1 MLTDAQGRQVN
12 FKNVVLIMTS
22 NVGAQ
27 HINKTNALGF
37 GGGEDGI
44 SYKEMKGRVTSELRK
59 IFRPELLN
67 RIDETIVFHKLE
79 REDMRHIIEIQIK
92 RLRKQMADRD
102 VTIEFTTEALD
113 KLSEA
118 GYDPAYGARPLRR
131 VLQRMIEDPMSE
143 MILRGDIP
151 TGSKVTI
158 VPNDISHDDVAED
171 ESIVDITVSQPQEIV
186 KAEQ

>member
-1 MLTDAQGRQVN
+1 VN

-37 GGGEDGI
+37 GGGGEGI
-44 SYKEMKGRVTSELRK
+44 SYKEMKGRVTSELKK

-79 REDMRHIIEIQIK
+79 REDMRYIIEIQIK
-92 RLRKQMADRD
+92 RLRQQLTEREI
-102 VTIEFTTEALD
+102 TIEFTTEALD
-113 KLSEA
+113 KLSDA
-118 GYDPAYGARPLRR
+118 GYDPTFGARPLRR
-131 VLQRMIEDPMSE
+131 IIQRMVEDPMSE
-143 MILRGDIP
+143 MILAGEIP

-158 VPNDISHDDVAED
+158 EANDTTMEDVAED
-171 ESIVDITVSQPQEIV
+171 ETIIDIKVSQPKEIV